1 MSIDYIEVAL
11 RILSRLEMEYKYA
24 SAKAVDKPEM
34 VRFLSEQ
41 LNRLPDDYVMCW
53 NEALNEIS
61 DKGGKH
67 PPTIPEILYEIRRA
81 GIATMPVPIKI
92 EEKEV
97 SFPIFWKGETEE
109 QKLEDTKSWLRFC
122 PKDMPTIMLDWVKN
136 QEEETKDKLRLIKK
150 SNILK
155 GLNEN

>member
-1 MSIDYIEVAL
+1 
-11 RILSRLEMEYKYA
+11 
-24 SAKAVDKPEM
+24 
-34 VRFLSEQ
+34 
-41 LNRLPDDYVMCW
+41 
-53 NEALNEIS
+53 
-61 DKGGKH
+61 
-67 PPTIPEILYEIRRA
+67 
-81 GIATMPVPIKI
+81 MPVPIKI

-136 QEEETKDKLRLIKK
+136 QEEDTKDKLRLIKK